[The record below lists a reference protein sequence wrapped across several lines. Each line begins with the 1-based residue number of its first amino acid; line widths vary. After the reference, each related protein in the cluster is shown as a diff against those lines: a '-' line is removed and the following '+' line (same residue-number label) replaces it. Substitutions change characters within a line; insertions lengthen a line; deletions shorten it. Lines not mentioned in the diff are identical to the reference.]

1 MTAIKIARRWV
12 VEWPFAPSFFLLPW
26 DLSSSMPLLCSLVPG
41 DQWTELFQPTVSQ
54 SAESSN
60 LLCSSSAPSTY
71 SSLTPECAQDHSIQ
85 PGAKTSNGT
94 CQMITSWWPSPI
106 LPSGSGCSF
115 SAVLVLVVCAELRR
129 RLPHENLTTFDDHN
143 KPNSQLYLKQQSRLQ
158 AWWLWIDHN
167 KVCEPLRPNCDS
179 DEMRENDAR

>member
-85 PGAKTSNGT
+85 PGAKMSNGT
-94 CQMITSWWPSPI
+94 CQMITS
-106 LPSGSGCSF
+106 
-115 SAVLVLVVCAELRR
+115 
-129 RLPHENLTTFDDHN
+129 
-143 KPNSQLYLKQQSRLQ
+143 
-158 AWWLWIDHN
+158 
-167 KVCEPLRPNCDS
+167 
-179 DEMRENDAR
+179 